1 MPTKNILKTN
11 LYEKGIWRE
20 ISPQK
25 IFQDF
30 FRPTLISKDSAK
42 EIVKRHCLQKLRR
55 NLYQKVCEETFP
67 PPKKYPLELP
77 LQIEGGWVLF

>member
-30 FRPTLISKDSAK
+30 FRPTPGLLLRKSKSVAMM
-42 EIVKRHCLQKLRR
+42 
-55 NLYQKVCEETFP
+55 
-67 PPKKYPLELP
+67 
-77 LQIEGGWVLF
+77 